1 MRQTR
6 IDPMPEP
13 SRAGVAYLVL
23 KAAQNLFGKPP
34 AALEAD
40 ERARVQGV
48 AARQY
53 GLEARVLA
61 APEARDAAVPPAS
74 LAAALDEVKK
84 RYADDADFHA
94 DLQRN
99 GLDEAIFREA
109 LERELMV
116 EAILEKV
123 GTRAARVSDI
133 DVELYYHYHP
143 DQFRRPETRRARHIL
158 VTVNDDLPD
167 NTRVAA
173 QARIEAIAARLVHD
187 PQRFEEQAMK
197 HSECPTALQ
206 GGLLGEV
213 PQGQLYPE
221 LDAALFAMQVGQIS
235 DVLESPM
242 GLHLL
247 RCDTVT
253 PAAVLTLKDAR
264 GPIRILLEQRRKRVC
279 QQAWV
284 KQLAN
289 GTR

>member
-1 MRQTR
+1 
-6 IDPMPEP
+6 MPEP
-13 SRAGVAYLVL
+13 NRAGVAYLEL

-34 AALEAD
+34 AALEAA
-40 ERARVQGV
+40 ERARVQSV

-84 RYADDADFHA
+84 RYADEDDFRA
-94 DLQRN
+94 DLQGN
-99 GLDEAIFREA
+99 GLDEAAFVDA

-123 GTRAARVSDI
+123 GTRAAQVSDI

-143 DQFRRPETRRARHIL
+143 EQFRRPETRRARHIL
-158 VTVNDDLPD
+158 VTVNDGLPD
-167 NTRVAA
+167 NTRAAA
-173 QARIEAIAARLVHD
+173 QARIDTVVARLARE
-187 PQRFEEQAMK
+187 PGRFEEQAMK

-221 LDAALFAMQVGQIS
+221 LDAALFGMQAGEIS
-235 DVLESPM
+235 AVLESPM

-247 RCDTVT
+247 RCDAIT
-253 PAAVLTLKDAR
+253 PAAVLSLKEAR
-264 GPIRILLEQRRKRVC
+264 GPIRTLLEQRRKRVC

-284 KQLAN
+284 KQLPSGGRAA
-289 GTR
+289 T